1 VPHLAIAVN
10 ANPNDLETRRNHAL
24 ALQQSGQGAAAL
36 SAWRSLLQL
45 TPEQPDLLN
54 NLAWLLATDRDAAVR
69 NGSEAVTLAQRAC
82 ELTRRQQPAL
92 LGTLAAAHA
101 EAGQFD
107 EAISVAENAIALA
120 QSNNQPAIA
129 QRNRELLELYRA
141 RKPYYAP

>member
-1 VPHLAIAVN
+1 
-10 ANPNDLETRRNHAL
+10 
-24 ALQQSGQGAAAL
+24 
-36 SAWRSLLQL
+36 LQL